1 MSKLVEHIQALA
13 HSFKSQTELDNAYLA
28 QATDSDALERC
39 RQEIDFRRRAV
50 VRVRS

>member
-28 QATDSDALERC
+28 QATDSDAVARC
-39 RQEIDFRRRAV
+39 RLEIAFRGRGAA
-50 VRVRS
+50 RVRS

>member
-13 HSFKSQTELDNAYLA
+13 HNFKSQTELDNAYLA
-28 QATDSDALERC
+28 QATDSEDLEPC
-39 RQEIDFRRRAV
+39 RQKIDFRRRAA